1 MMGESAMNKK
11 KYEAPFTQVVL
22 IQNSSVMQTVSY
34 VRTRGFEDPDDELDL
49 CEESCDFWGR

>member
-1 MMGESAMNKK
+1 MIGESAMNKK
-11 KYEAPFTQVVL
+11 KYEAPLTQVVL

-34 VRTRGFEDPDDELDL
+34 VRTRGFEDSDDELDL